1 MDLNAENSYGG
12 VDLEISHST
21 LSPSPARHAHGAPSC
36 LALCDWV
43 DHGQSK
49 TYQHG
54 LAQLTHMASSNSKA
68 CDVKCHLHIT
78 RFMISCD
85 ELLCADWEADH

>member
-1 MDLNAENSYGG
+1 MGRLRVWHFAIGWITDNPKLTNMAW
-12 VDLEISHST
+12 HS
-21 LSPSPARHAHGAPSC
+21 
-36 LALCDWV
+36 
-43 DHGQSK
+43 
-49 TYQHG
+49 
-54 LAQLTHMASSNSKA
+54 LTHMASSNSKA